1 MISGLIMTP
10 RLESNIGPV
19 RVTYTLDPYD
29 KVAGPLR
36 AMQKF
41 TVILMTG
48 VGTDPIR
55 PWFGTKLSKLVR
67 MNVVDTTET
76 KVFVRDQVSEAIRQ
90 FFKLQS
96 LESSQ
101 NTQTA
106 DDIITSIELISLDIN
121 AANQISITVRFTPAK
136 AASIVYSMKVN

>member
-10 RLESNIGPV
+10 RLESNVGPV
-19 RVTYTLDPYD
+19 RVRYTLDPYD

-48 VGTDPIR
+48 GGTDPIR

>member
-10 RLESNIGPV
+10 RLESNAGPV
-19 RVTYTLDPYD
+19 RVNYTLDPYD
-29 KVAGPLR
+29 KVEGPLR

-96 LESSQ
+96 LESAQ

-106 DDIITSIELISLDIN
+106 DDIITSIELMSLEIN

>member
-10 RLESNIGPV
+10 RLESDIGPV
-19 RVTYTLDPYD
+19 RVKYTLDPYD

-121 AANQISITVRFTPAK
+121 AANQIFITVRFTPAK

>member
-10 RLESNIGPV
+10 SLDINIGTV
-19 RVTYTLDPYD
+19 IVTFTLDHYD
-29 KVAGPLR
+29 QVAGPLR
-36 AMQKF
+36 SMQKF

-48 VGTDPIR
+48 VGTDPFR
-55 PWFGTKLSKLVR
+55 PWDGTKLSKLVR
-67 MNVVDTTET
+67 MNVVDTTDT

-121 AANQISITVRFTPAK
+121 AANQISMTVRFTPAK

>member
-19 RVTYTLDPYD
+19 RVSYTLDPYD

-48 VGTDPIR
+48 VGTDPIC
-55 PWFGTKLSKLVR
+55 PWFGTKLSKLAR

>member
-1 MISGLIMTP
+1 
-10 RLESNIGPV
+10 
-19 RVTYTLDPYD
+19 
-29 KVAGPLR
+29 
-36 AMQKF
+36 
-41 TVILMTG
+41 MTG

>member
-10 RLESNIGPV
+10 RLESNVGPV
-19 RVTYTLDPYD
+19 RVRYTLDPYD

-121 AANQISITVRFTPAK
+121 ASNQISITVRFTPAK
-136 AASIVYSMKVN
+136 AASIVYLMKVN